1 MVALK
6 SRTDGSTEPEYS
18 GYTFY
23 SIEKMTGIKVTD
35 IEKQCGQSIS
45 FQLSFCIGNII
56 DYLEDDGVNVQ
67 GMMDLQK
74 KVKYGVS
81 SETSISIC
89 EKICNERL
97 IADKVT
103 DIIGEQGISDD
114 KTISV
119 IKSHFEVIKETLESY
134 PAYFINRFAEAIK

>member
-1 MVALK
+1 M
-6 SRTDGSTEPEYS
+6 
-18 GYTFY
+18 
-23 SIEKMTGIKVTD
+23 
-35 IEKQCGQSIS
+35 
-45 FQLSFCIGNII
+45 SFCIGNII
-56 DYLEDDGVNVQ
+56 DYLEDDGVNIQ
-67 GMMDLQK
+67 EMMNLQK

-103 DIIGEQGISDD
+103 NIIGEKGISDE
-114 KTISV
+114 KIISV

-134 PAYFINRFAEAIK
+134 PSYFINRFEEAIK